1 MLPFGENYIAKNF
14 IEMPKIRRDLAL
26 ALQRLIGYKFKALN
40 CKAGLNSI
48 KSRLRSKIRFKFWI
62 ETHQELKRY
71 LPVKSKISARR
82 VKPADARTRR
92 LIDHID
98 RSKSPDRARAIPS
111 DIFGIG

>member
-1 MLPFGENYIAKNF
+1 MLPFGENYIAKILSKCQKYEAILLLRCKGSLDINL
-14 IEMPKIRRDLAL
+14 KRK
-26 ALQRLIGYKFKALN
+26 LQ
-40 CKAGLNSI
+40 
-48 KSRLRSKIRFKFWI
+48 SRARFDQLGPGFEICFKFWI

-82 VKPADARTRR
+82 VKSADARTRR